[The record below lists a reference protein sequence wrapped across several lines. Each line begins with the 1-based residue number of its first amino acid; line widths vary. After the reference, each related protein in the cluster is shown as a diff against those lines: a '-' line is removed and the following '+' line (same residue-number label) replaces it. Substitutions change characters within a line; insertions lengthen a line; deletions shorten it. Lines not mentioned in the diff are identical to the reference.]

1 MVPGKND
8 YEYITSL
15 EPAFFSKEK
24 VKPVEPAKVLTAAT
38 NEEREEIKLQTSLEK
53 KTEREKLPFK
63 KFSIINPVP
72 DKEIPESLRS
82 WLESE
87 TGETISVDDIIEVSS
102 KYKYNLNTI
111 PMGRLGSSQP
121 DFSLIADPASVVF
134 KNMTTFEK
142 KAAVKHLAAV
152 GLENKDATSVVA
164 SFVERSPQK
173 ETEALEKYLEHTAR
187 PKLIK
192 AERDLASKKLI
203 SARFSNSDK
212 SSEANT
218 ARVNV
223 MTAES
228 AVLKIKKEISDI
240 QAKLDI
246 SYL

>member
-1 MVPGKND
+1 MLPGKND
-8 YEYITSL
+8 NDYINSL

-24 VKPVEPAKVLTAAT
+24 VKHVGPAKVSITKT
-38 NEEREEIKLQTSLEK
+38 EEDRLQTSLEK

-72 DKEIPESLRS
+72 DREISESLRS

-87 TGETISVDDIIEVSS
+87 TGEPITVDDIIEVSS

-111 PMGRLGSSQP
+111 PMGRLGSSKP
-121 DFSLIADPASVVF
+121 DFSFIADPASVIF

-142 KAAVKHLAAV
+142 KAAVKHLAAA

-164 SFVERSPQK
+164 SFVKRSPQK
-173 ETEALEKYLEHTAR
+173 EMEALETYLEQTAR

-192 AERDLASKKLI
+192 AQRDLADKKII
-203 SARFSNSDK
+203 SARFRESDK
-212 SSEANT
+212 SSEANH

-228 AVLKIKKEISDI
+228 AVLKIKQEISDI
-240 QAKLDI
+240 QAKLDR
-246 SYL
+246 SDL